1 MPVPAP
7 AIPPFEPPPTPS
19 SLDDS
24 GRRILWIIGLYRAVC
39 GAALLGIALFVDLKT
54 VATIAPNPFI
64 TGAAL
69 YFGSLLL
76 AWWLV
81 AAASGPDYFAFVN
94 GIFGSALGRL
104 VLLGYTFALI
114 LHALGGIR
122 HFIWDTGRGYD
133 LGTID
138 KMCWGSLFVAIV
150 LTLAL
155 WALSGQLTV
164 LFAKVAS
171 FISLI
176 VT

>member
-1 MPVPAP
+1 MAE
-7 AIPPFEPPPTPS
+7 AK
-19 SLDDS
+19 SLRGARPERPLS
-24 GRRILWIIGLYRAVC
+24 PHLQVYSPLINMVMSILHR
-39 GAALLGIALFVDLKT
+39 
-54 VATIAPNPFI
+54 I

-81 AAASGPDYFAFVN
+81 AAASGPDYFTFVN
-94 GIFGSALGRL
+94 GIFGSVIGRL

-138 KMCWGSLFVAIV
+138 KMCWSSLIIAIV
-150 LTLAL
+150 LTLLL
-155 WALSGQLTV
+155 WGLSGQLTAFV
-164 LFAKVAS
+164 AQTGFLTSIKVA
-171 FISLI
+171 
-176 VT
+176 

>member
-1 MPVPAP
+1 MADANTARGARVERPMSPHLQVYSFPVNMMM
-7 AIPPFEPPPTPS
+7 S
-19 SLDDS
+19 
-24 GRRILWIIGLYRAVC
+24 ILHR
-39 GAALLGIALFVDLKT
+39 
-54 VATIAPNPFI
+54 I

-94 GIFGSALGRL
+94 GIFGSVLGRL

-155 WALSGQLTV
+155 WALSGQLTL